1 MTIVKIKGIE
11 VEMGGTV
18 RVVPPL
24 NLNSLEQ
31 LQTRLAG
38 FTGGMDQESISI
50 IKDAAYA
57 ALKRNYPEIT
67 MEVIA
72 EELDVSNM
80 NEVFLAI
87 MDVSGLR
94 RKAKE
99 EEAKNRTAT
108 TTEPVSQ

>member
-31 LQTRLAG
+31 LQDRLAG
-38 FTGGMDQESISI
+38 FSGGMDKESISI
-50 IKDAAYA
+50 IKDAALA
-57 ALKRNYPEIT
+57 ALKRNYPDIT
-67 MEVIA
+67 MEIVA

-80 NEVFLAI
+80 NEIFLAI

-94 RKAKE
+94 RKAI
-99 EEAKNRTAT
+99 EEAKNQMATAT
-108 TTEPVSQ
+108 LPADQ